1 MAENELQKLIKRI
14 FNHIKEKYGYTDEQA
29 LIYLQGYQDCAEEN
43 QQSLERRDK
52 MLRDTVAELCEA
64 KRLLKAAVED
74 IRYLINHAKRN
85 GKACDRCKYGN
96 EMYCYADDCSNDA
109 KWQHEAEALALIGE
123 DTNVPASKDGDTN
136 VGHKSGG
143 WISCKDKMP
152 EDNTSVLFVYVSEN
166 GIKSVHYGY
175 HQTLKGLGSSWAKPS
190 GGWQYCDDDITHWQP
205 LPEPPKDGD
214 TNG

>member
-152 EDNTSVLFVYVSEN
+152 EDNTSVLFAYVSEN